1 MEEQTLD
8 HRSPLEEKKPYGV
21 ALKWG
26 IIGGLA
32 LCIYS
37 VIAFMFDLREAGWAG
52 TLISVVLMIAFI
64 VLAVKEHR
72 DKELEGM
79 VPFGRAFGTSMLTV
93 LYMALIGAVF
103 TFIYVKFID
112 PGMVDEIVRQA
123 RDGMIE
129 GGSSEEEIEMG
140 MKWVEMF
147 TTPPMMAVW
156 GFAANMFF
164 GLIVGLIVSAI
175 MRRG

>member
-1 MEEQTLD
+1 MEDQTLD

-32 LCIYS
+32 FCIYS
-37 VIAFMFDLREAGWAG
+37 VIAFLFGLREAGWVG
-52 TLISVVLMIAFI
+52 TLITVVLMIAFI
-64 VLAVKEHR
+64 VFAVKEHR

-79 VPFGRAFGTSMLTV
+79 IPFGRAFGTSMLTV
-93 LYMALIGAVF
+93 LYMALINAVF
-103 TFIYVKFID
+103 MFIYVQFID
-112 PGMVDEIVRQA
+112 TGIVEEILRSA
-123 RDGMIE
+123 RESMIDR
-129 GGSSEEEIEMG
+129 GSSEEEIEMG

-147 TTPPMMAVW
+147 STAPMMALWSFV
-156 GFAANMFF
+156 GNMFF
-164 GLIVGLIVSAI
+164 GLIFGLIVSAI

>member
-1 MEEQTLD
+1 MD

-52 TLISVVLMIAFI
+52 TLINVVLMIAFI

-79 VPFGRAFGTSMLTV
+79 IPFGRAFGTSMLTA

-103 TFIYVKFID
+103 SFIYVQFID
-112 PGMVDEIVRQA
+112 PGMLDEIVREA
-123 RDGMIE
+123 ERSMAE
-129 GGSSEEEIEMG
+129 SGSSDEEIEMG
-140 MKWVEMF
+140 MKWVKMF
-147 TTPPMMAVW
+147 TSAPMLAVW
-156 GFAANMFF
+156 GFLANMFF
-164 GLIVGLIVSAI
+164 ALIVGLIVSAI